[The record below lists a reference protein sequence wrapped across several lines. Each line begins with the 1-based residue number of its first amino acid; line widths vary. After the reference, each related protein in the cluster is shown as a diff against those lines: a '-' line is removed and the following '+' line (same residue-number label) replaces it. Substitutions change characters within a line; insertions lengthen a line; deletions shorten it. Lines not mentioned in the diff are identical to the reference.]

1 MEYFVSTIIGY
12 LLGSFP
18 TAYLLIKKTKGIDIT
33 KNGSGNVGA
42 YNSFRVTK
50 SKFIGLIVFL
60 IDFFKGAASALILI
74 FLFPDSFTY
83 AALAVFFAVLS
94 HCFNPWLRFNGGR
107 GLATAAGGAAIVF
120 PYLLVVW
127 CILWVI
133 FYLMR
138 KNILF
143 SNIGATILALLLVY
157 NTVDVGIKY
166 TYPKTDNLSSLIF
179 VSTSVLVLV
188 FIKHIDPLKEL
199 MYKQKSKRV
208 IDND

>member
-1 MEYFVSTIIGY
+1 
-12 LLGSFP
+12 
-18 TAYLLIKKTKGIDIT
+18 
-33 KNGSGNVGA
+33 
-42 YNSFRVTK
+42 
-50 SKFIGLIVFL
+50 
-60 IDFFKGAASALILI
+60 
-74 FLFPDSFTY
+74 
-83 AALAVFFAVLS
+83 
-94 HCFNPWLRFNGGR
+94 
-107 GLATAAGGAAIVF
+107 
-120 PYLLVVW
+120 
-127 CILWVI
+127 
-133 FYLMR
+133 MR